1 MTGMSDTDF
10 WTVPADRETRGSGSR
25 YELTVLQP
33 PFTGA
38 VGDLPPNDAERAVE
52 FARSLE
58 AVDEVIEDLGPR
70 KRSDM
75 MTVATRADLD
85 IVQVGVWGNVMSV
98 SDPAFADDGNDMPL
112 LAEAAR
118 LRERFPDARIVG
130 RVEVHCGAEHT
141 EDLVWLPD
149 GTMFHACGWP
159 GDEPF
164 VVTGDPQGVMS
175 ALGITAEGLEDLD
188 VYFDPDDDPNQND
201 WGALATACLGD
212 ADPWGRADL
221 DASSLRVRHSEQA
234 TSHMESLYFTD

>member
-1 MTGMSDTDF
+1 MSDTDF
-10 WTVPADRETRGSGSR
+10 WTLPPDRETRGSGSR

-33 PFTGA
+33 PFADAAG
-38 VGDLPPNDAERAVE
+38 GPPPNDADRAAE
-52 FARSLE
+52 FVRSLGT
-58 AVDEVIEDLGPR
+58 VDDVIEDLGPR
-70 KRSDM
+70 GRSDIL
-75 MTVATRADLD
+75 TVATRADLD

-112 LAEAAR
+112 LAEATR

-164 VVTGDPQGVMS
+164 VVTGDPRGVMS
-175 ALGITAEGLEDLD
+175 ALGITAEELEDLD
-188 VYFDPDDDPNQND
+188 VYVDLDDEPNQND
-201 WGALATACLGD
+201 WGALATACLGE

-221 DASSLRVRHSEQA
+221 VASSLRVRHSEHA

>member
-1 MTGMSDTDF
+1 MSDTDF
-10 WTVPADRETRGSGSR
+10 WTLPPERMTQGSGSR

-33 PFTGA
+33 PFA
-38 VGDLPPNDAERAVE
+38 VDASELPPNSADQAAE
-52 FARSLE
+52 FARSLG
-58 AVDEVIEDLGPR
+58 AIDDVIENLGPR
-70 KRSDM
+70 KQSDLA
-75 MTVATRADLD
+75 TVATRADLD
-85 IVQVGVWGNVMSV
+85 VVRVGVWGSVMSV

-112 LAEAAR
+112 LAEATR

-175 ALGITAEGLEDLD
+175 ALGITVEALEDID
-188 VYFDPDDDPNQND
+188 VYFDPDDEPNQND

-221 DASSLRVRHSEQA
+221 DASSLRVRHSEHA
-234 TSHMESLYFTD
+234 TSHMEGLYFGD